1 MTFQYHYQIWTAS
14 GTNATQSV
22 SHRQTEYVCVCNA
35 ALVRAFGPD
44 MAEVPLLATRH
55 ELQGNALGPALL
67 HSIEAALLQ
76 AGVKAVIMPALP
88 LSEGL
93 SPEAPSAPG
102 QSAVGPKPWGT
113 LVGYKVALPAQLL
126 HACQMPM
133 VQLPGT
139 CYLIKQLSLESL
151 TKVSQVAIACIS
163 GVKGWGGERGLS
175 CGYHA
180 GTPIRFGGGWKGG

>member
-1 MTFQYHYQIWTAS
+1 M
-14 GTNATQSV
+14 
-22 SHRQTEYVCVCNA
+22 CNA

-55 ELQGNALGPALL
+55 ELQGNALAPALL

-93 SPEAPSAPG
+93 SPEAPWAPEQRALPLPEVLCLEAPSAPG
-102 QSAVGPKPWGT
+102 QSAAGPKPWGT
-113 LVGYKVALPAQLL
+113 LVGYKVTLPAQLL
-126 HACQMPM
+126 QACQMPM

-139 CYLIKQLSLESL
+139 CYVIKHLSLESL
-151 TKVSQVAIACIS
+151 TQVSQIARACIS
-163 GVKGWGGERGLS
+163 GVKGWGGAWVLKCR
-175 CGYHA
+175 CHA
-180 GTPIRFGGGWKGG
+180 GTPIMVVGG